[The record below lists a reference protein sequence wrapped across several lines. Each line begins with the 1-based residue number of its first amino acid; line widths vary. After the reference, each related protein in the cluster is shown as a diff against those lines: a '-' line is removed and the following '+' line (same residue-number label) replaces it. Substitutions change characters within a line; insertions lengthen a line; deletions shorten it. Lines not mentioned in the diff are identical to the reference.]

1 MFGSHAMAINMCAS
15 AQAYAFMQFLPFF
28 IANMGI
34 REYSFGLFLGEYH
47 SMPVQALTLGAVAFG
62 ASMGILVIN
71 MILPALA
78 GLIWWLLN
86 KRKLPVSGGRMPEKK
101 H

>member
-1 MFGSHAMAINMCAS
+1 
-15 AQAYAFMQFLPFF
+15 
-28 IANMGI
+28 
-34 REYSFGLFLGEYH
+34 
-47 SMPVQALTLGAVAFG
+47 
-62 ASMGILVIN
+62 MGILVIN